1 MPDQELLHQNF
12 QLGQSGLQPS
22 TPTLASATTV
32 APTTL
37 LTFISG
43 TVAIATITPPLTGAH
58 LIVMIHTNATPTAY
72 TAAGNINQIVT
83 PVQNEP
89 VLFWFDPASETYY
102 GGNTPV

>member
-1 MPDQELLHQNF
+1 MPDLDF
-12 QLGQSGLQPS
+12 QQFSTVQSSLQLP
-22 TPTLASATTV
+22 PNTLASAATV

-37 LTFISG
+37 VTFITG
-43 TVAIATITPPLTGAH
+43 TVAIVTITPPVTGSH
-58 LIVMIHTNATPTAY
+58 MLVMIHDNASPTAY

-89 VLFWFDPASETYY
+89 VIFFYDPASATYY